1 MQKKTGGF
9 ILAVVGIIIL
19 LISLFGDLIGVGGYP
34 GVGYKQTIGII
45 IGVVIVIIGFI
56 MHRKS

>member
-1 MQKKTGGF
+1 MKKTWGSIF
-9 ILAVVGIIIL
+9 TVVGIIIL

-34 GVGYKQTIGII
+34 GIGYKQIIGMI

-56 MHRKS
+56 FYRKS